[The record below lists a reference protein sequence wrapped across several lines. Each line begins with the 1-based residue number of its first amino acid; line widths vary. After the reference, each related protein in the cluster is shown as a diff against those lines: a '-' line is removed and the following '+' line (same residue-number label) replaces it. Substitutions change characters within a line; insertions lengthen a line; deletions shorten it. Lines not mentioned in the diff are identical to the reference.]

1 MILKDVHKRFEKLEM
16 YSILK
21 IFSYVLVIIGF
32 LTALEFFYY
41 LIDSN
46 LRPIGEIFDVILPE
60 IVTEKRSNS
69 LYPVVVS
76 GNQGLWVLIVFFG
89 MGICFSSFIM
99 FVAYVQCFYKTLR
112 EGYTFKGKW
121 D

>member
-1 MILKDVHKRFEKLEM
+1 MILKDVHQRFKKLEM

-21 IFSYVLVIIGF
+21 IFSYALVIVGF
-32 LTALEFFYY
+32 LSAQEIFFY
-41 LIDSN
+41 IIGSD
-46 LRPIGEIFDVILPE
+46 LRPIGEIFAVILPE
-60 IVTEKRSNS
+60 IVTETRSNS

-76 GNQGLWVLIVFFG
+76 GNQPLWVIIVFFG
-89 MGICFSSFIM
+89 TCTCVSSFIM

>member
-1 MILKDVHKRFEKLEM
+1 MILKEVHKRFKKLEM

-32 LTALEFFYY
+32 LSALEIFYY
-41 LIDSN
+41 MIDSN
-46 LRPIGEIFDVILPE
+46 LRPIGEIFDAILPE
-60 IVTEKRSNS
+60 IVTETRSNS

-76 GNQGLWVLIVFFG
+76 GNQGLWMIIVFFG

-99 FVAYVQCFYKTLR
+99 FVAYVNCFYKTLR
-112 EGYTFKGKW
+112 DNYTFRIK
-121 D
+121 

>member
-1 MILKDVHKRFEKLEM
+1 MIFKGVHNRFKKLEM

-21 IFSYVLVIIGF
+21 IFSYVFVIIGF
-32 LTALEFFYY
+32 LTTLEIFFI

-46 LRPIGEIFDVILPE
+46 LRPIGEIFAVILPE
-60 IVTEKRSNS
+60 IVTETRSNS

-76 GNQGLWVLIVFFG
+76 GNQPLWVIIVFFG
-89 MGICFSSFIM
+89 TCTCVSSFIM